1 MNDIVYII
9 LFVILIVIIIILFM
23 YNKLVRL
30 YNRAK
35 KSQSNIEIY
44 LNKRFDLIPNLVECV
59 KSYSNYEDDT
69 LEKIVALRSDYNKKE
84 NIKISEVSDLDG
96 RLTRY
101 LAVVENY
108 PDLKANTEY
117 LNLQKELTEI
127 ENQLSRARNIYND
140 EATNYNIATEV
151 VPSNIIAILFA
162 FKKLDLFKLE
172 DNKKE
177 NVEVNIK

>member
-1 MNDIVYII
+1 MNDTVYII
-9 LFVILIVIIIILFM
+9 LFIILIVIIIILFK

-35 KSQSNIEIY
+35 KSKSNIEIY

-59 KSYSNYEDDT
+59 KSYSKYEDDT
-69 LEKIVALRSDYNKKE
+69 LEKIVALRSDYSQKE
-84 NIKISEVSDLDG
+84 NMKLSDVNELDSK
-96 RLTRY
+96 LNRY

-108 PDLKANTEY
+108 PDLKANEEY
-117 LNLQKELTEI
+117 LNLQRELREI
-127 ENQLSRARNIYND
+127 EDQLSKTRNIYND

-162 FKKLDLFKLE
+162 FKKLDLFKIE

-177 NVEVNIK
+177 NIKVEV

>member
-9 LFVILIVIIIILFM
+9 LFVILIVIIIVLFM

-30 YNRAK
+30 YNRVK
-35 KSQSNIEIY
+35 KSKSNIEIY

-59 KSYSNYEDDT
+59 KSYSHYEDET
-69 LEKIVALRSDYNKKE
+69 LEKIVSLRNDFNKKE
-84 NIKISEVSDLDG
+84 SMNIADANEMDN
-96 RLTRY
+96 RLSRY

-108 PDLKANTEY
+108 PDLKANAEY
-117 LNLQKELTEI
+117 LNLQRELREM
-127 ENQLSRARNIYND
+127 ENQLELSRRIYND

-151 VPSNIIAILFA
+151 VPSNIIAVIFA
-162 FKKLDLFKLE
+162 FKKMDLFKLD

-177 NVEVNIK
+177 NINVKI